1 MMKRKNLAKGFAI
14 AGCALCLP
22 LALVGCGDSSIIDTS
37 GNYNTQLD
45 STQMSEYV
53 QQVANIAESTK
64 SFQFR
69 CVYDVRADEGKVRI
83 EGEGN
88 FNFTTGEIAV
98 DTSISLSAE
107 GQQIDYSGSVYYD
120 GLYSFYEQGEDQAW
134 TLVQN
139 EIVASQLS
147 FFQAYCSFDMIEDF
161 IGPVDDVTGAKAE
174 KDGEVRIKIST
185 VEEPQFDV
193 YLVFDQDGF
202 FKGLKVDFDNSAEQ
216 GSYTMTIEWLA
227 SEEAV
232 ANPTE
237 TPAE

>member
-1 MMKRKNLAKGFAI
+1 MKRKNLAKYFAI

-22 LALVGCGDSSIIDTS
+22 LALVGCGDPSIVDTS
-37 GNYNTQLD
+37 GNYNTELD

-69 CVYDVRADEGKVRI
+69 CVYDARTDEGKGRI

-88 FNFTTGEIAV
+88 FNFATGEIAV

-120 GLYSFYEQGEDQAW
+120 GLYSFYEQEEDEGW
-134 TLVQN
+134 TLVKN
-139 EIVASQLS
+139 EIVASQLDM
-147 FFQAYCSFDMIEDF
+147 FQAYCSFDIIEDF

-174 KDGEVRIKIST
+174 KNGEVRIKIST
-185 VEEPQFDV
+185 VEGPQYNV
-193 YLVFDQDGF
+193 YLVFDQEGF
-202 FKGLKVDFDNSAEQ
+202 FKGLKVDVNYSVQ
-216 GSYTMTIEWLA
+216 GDSYTMTIEWLA
-227 SEEAV
+227 SEDVVES
-232 ANPTE
+232 PIE
-237 TPAE
+237 TPVE

>member
-1 MMKRKNLAKGFAI
+1 MMKRKNLAKYFAI

-22 LALVGCGDSSIIDTS
+22 LALVGCGDPSIVDTS
-37 GNYNTQLD
+37 GNYNTELD

-69 CVYDVRADEGKVRI
+69 CVYDVRTDEGKGRI

-88 FNFTTGEIAV
+88 FNFETGEIAV

-120 GLYSFYEQGEDQAW
+120 GLSYYEQKEDEGW
-134 TLVQN
+134 TLVEN
-139 EIVASQLS
+139 EIVAEPLS
-147 FFQAYCSFDMIEDF
+147 MFQAYCSFDVIEDF

-174 KDGEVRIKIST
+174 KNGEVRIKIST
-185 VEEPQFDV
+185 VEEPQYNV
-193 YLVFDQDGF
+193 YLVFDQEGF
-202 FKGLKVDFDNSAEQ
+202 FKGLKVDLDYSAEQ
-216 GSYTMTIEWLA
+216 GSQTITIEWLA

-232 ANPTE
+232 ESPIE
-237 TPAE
+237 TPVE

>member
-1 MMKRKNLAKGFAI
+1 MKRKNLAKYFAI

-22 LALVGCGDSSIIDTS
+22 LALVGCGDPSIVDTS
-37 GNYNTQLD
+37 GNYNTELD

-53 QQVANIAESTK
+53 QQVANIADSTK

-69 CVYDVRADEGKVRI
+69 CVYDVRTDESKGRI

-88 FNFTTGEIAV
+88 FNFETGEIAV

-120 GLYSFYEQGEDQAW
+120 GLSYYEQKEDEGW
-134 TLVQN
+134 TLVEN
-139 EIVASQLS
+139 EIVAEPLS
-147 FFQAYCSFDMIEDF
+147 MFQAYCSFDVIEDF

-174 KDGEVRIKIST
+174 KNGEVRIKIST
-185 VEEPQFDV
+185 VEGPQADT

-202 FKGLKVDFDNSAEQ
+202 FKGLKVDFNYSVQ
-216 GSYTMTIEWLA
+216 GDSYTMTIEWLA
-227 SEEAV
+227 SEDVVES
-232 ANPTE
+232 PIE
-237 TPAE
+237 TPVE

>member
-37 GNYNTQLD
+37 GNYSTELNA
-45 STQMSEYV
+45 TQMSEYV

-69 CVYDVRADEGKVRI
+69 CVYDVRTDEGKGRI

-88 FNFTTGEIAV
+88 FNVTTGEIAV

-120 GLYSFYEQGEDQAW
+120 GLYSFYEQEEDEGW
-134 TLVQN
+134 TLVQD
-139 EIVASQLS
+139 EMVASPLS
-147 FFQAYCSFDMIEDF
+147 MFQEYCSFDMIEGF

-174 KDGEVRIKIST
+174 KNGEVRIKIST
-185 VEEPQFDV
+185 VEVPQYDV
-193 YLVFDQDGF
+193 YLVFDQEGF
-202 FKGLKVDFDNSAEQ
+202 FKGLKVDLDYSAEQ
-216 GSYTMTIEWLA
+216 GSQTITIEWLA

-232 ANPTE
+232 ESPIE
-237 TPAE
+237 TPVE

>member
-1 MMKRKNLAKGFAI
+1 MKRKNLAKGFAI

-22 LALVGCGDSSIIDTS
+22 LALVGCGDPSIVDTS
-37 GNYNTQLD
+37 GNYSTELD

-69 CVYDVRADEGKVRI
+69 CVYDVRTDEGKGRI

-120 GLYSFYEQGEDQAW
+120 GLYSFYEQEEDEGW

-174 KDGEVRIKIST
+174 KDGEVRIKLST

-193 YLVFDQDGF
+193 YLVFDQEGC
-202 FKGLKVDFDNSAEQ
+202 FKGLKVDFDYSAEQ
-216 GSYTMTIEWLA
+216 GSQTITIEWLA

-232 ANPTE
+232 ESPIE
-237 TPAE
+237 TPVE

>member
-1 MMKRKNLAKGFAI
+1 MMKRKNLAKYFAI

-22 LALVGCGDSSIIDTS
+22 LALVGCGDPSIVDTS
-37 GNYNTQLD
+37 GNYNTELD

-53 QQVANIAESTK
+53 QQVANIADSTK

-69 CVYDVRADEGKVRI
+69 CVYDVRTDESKGRI

-88 FNFTTGEIAV
+88 FNFETGEIAV

-120 GLYSFYEQGEDQAW
+120 GLSYYEQNGNVWEK
-134 TLVQN
+134 
-139 EIVASQLS
+139 
-147 FFQAYCSFDMIEDF
+147 FQDSNITGGFDMFAEFCSFDIIENF

-174 KDGEVRIKIST
+174 KNGEVRIKIST
-185 VEEPQFDV
+185 VEGPQADT

-202 FKGLKVDFDNSAEQ
+202 FKGLKVDFNYSVQ
-216 GSYTMTIEWLA
+216 GDSYTMTIEWLA
-227 SEEAV
+227 SEDVVES
-232 ANPTE
+232 PIE
-237 TPAE
+237 TPVE

>member
-1 MMKRKNLAKGFAI
+1 MMKRKNLAKYFAI

-22 LALVGCGDSSIIDTS
+22 LALVGCGDPSIVDTS
-37 GNYNTQLD
+37 GNYNTELD

-53 QQVANIAESTK
+53 QQVANIADSTK

-69 CVYDVRADEGKVRI
+69 CVYDVRTDESKGRI

-88 FNFTTGEIAV
+88 FNFETGEIAV

-120 GLYSFYEQGEDQAW
+120 GLSYYEQKEDEGW
-134 TLVQN
+134 TLVEN
-139 EIVASQLS
+139 EIVAEPLS
-147 FFQAYCSFDMIEDF
+147 MFQAYCSFDVIEDF

-174 KDGEVRIKIST
+174 KNGEVRIKIST
-185 VEEPQFDV
+185 VEEPQYNV
-193 YLVFDQDGF
+193 YLVFDQEGF
-202 FKGLKVDFDNSAEQ
+202 FKGLKVDLDYSAEQ
-216 GSYTMTIEWLA
+216 GSQTITIEWLA

-232 ANPTE
+232 ESPIE
-237 TPAE
+237 TPVE

>member
-1 MMKRKNLAKGFAI
+1 MKRKNLAKYFAI

-22 LALVGCGDSSIIDTS
+22 LALVGCGDPSIVDTS
-37 GNYNTQLD
+37 GNYNTELD

-69 CVYDVRADEGKVRI
+69 CVYDVRTDEGKGRI

-88 FNFTTGEIAV
+88 FNFETGEIAV

-120 GLYSFYEQGEDQAW
+120 GLSYYEQKEDEGW
-134 TLVQN
+134 TLVEN
-139 EIVASQLS
+139 EIVAEPLS
-147 FFQAYCSFDMIEDF
+147 MFQAYCSFDVIEDF

-174 KDGEVRIKIST
+174 KNGEVRIKIST
-185 VEEPQFDV
+185 VEEPQYNV
-193 YLVFDQDGF
+193 YLVFDQEGF
-202 FKGLKVDFDNSAEQ
+202 FKGLKVDLDYSAEQ
-216 GSYTMTIEWLA
+216 GSQTITIEWLA

-232 ANPTE
+232 ESPIE
-237 TPAE
+237 TPVE

>member
-22 LALVGCGDSSIIDTS
+22 LALVGCGDPSIVDTS
-37 GNYNTQLD
+37 GNYSTELD
-45 STQMSEYV
+45 TAQISEYV

-64 SFQFR
+64 SYQFR
-69 CVYDVRADEGKVRI
+69 CVYDVRTDEGKGRI

-88 FNFTTGEIAV
+88 FNFETGEIAV

-120 GLYSFYEQGEDQAW
+120 GLYSFYEQEEDEGW
-134 TLVQN
+134 TLVKN
-139 EIVASQLS
+139 EIVASQLDM
-147 FFQAYCSFDMIEDF
+147 FQAYCSFDIIEDF

-174 KDGEVRIKIST
+174 KNGEVRIKIST
-185 VEEPQFDV
+185 VEEPQYDV
-193 YLVFDQDGF
+193 YLVFDQEGF
-202 FKGLKVDFDNSAEQ
+202 FKGLKVDFDYSAEQ
-216 GSYTMTIEWLA
+216 GSQTITIEWLA

-232 ANPTE
+232 ESPIE
-237 TPAE
+237 TPVE